1 MKDMRHHATIG
12 HDVDCSSY
20 FLEETQ
26 PWMDD
31 DLLAEGKIHCPS
43 AKCQSRL
50 GALQWSGSQC
60 SCGTWVTPSIKITKS
75 RVDPVFSQPSVHIVT
90 GVVLPNTSGYA
101 AVQSPPEMA
110 TASDGESPI
119 RASAFT
125 PTVYELVPLDVL
137 PSFDPSKSLKML
149 LLTTDQ
155 VQRFDGLKKR
165 WRVMTAPMLQLG
177 NLLMLLTTVA
187 PQPFGSVLAI
197 VAPLLQLP
205 GLLIIAGSMRVEMLR
220 LLFTTYD
227 FWYFTFNNLVFGFCF
242 AAMLA
247 DIRIVMVVF
256 GCVIVQISIGA
267 DALVGDRLQLLLSSA
282 INCGTHF
289 AMSVV
294 VMLRRVPDAS
304 GGDALLVSYSTTDFG
319 LSVRDTLVNAQVNM
333 ILLFGR
339 LVYRNWV
346 TIREQNATAA
356 RRISA
361 NVSVISSRRCCVS
374 YYCRVGLRQQG
385 TSTADATTFSNVTV
399 FSNASAN
406 PGEAWGGH
414 PQTLSRTMS
423 IQALPSVDKH
433 RSAPSAASCPPLDT
447 KDGDQTLDVRHERA
461 DSSPIRSHKS
471 IQLQFVP
478 ISQQF
483 AAHHTVVPGFGRLLT
498 RLLAPTASPWRRR
511 VLLGLLHML
520 GVGGFA
526 GLASGALLAWMSG
539 KYELDQL
546 RAGLERT
553 QTLAFAASVIFC
565 AVFFASYQR
574 RLLRRLYSSFNFLF
588 LSTKLTVASLA
599 LSLFFAGDH
608 RTHWV
613 WGAWLWMHWAIT
625 LDAMPPNVM
634 HLLAFRRS
642 TLMLSVLVLMLLA
655 LILLSLELFV
665 WGRWIVPDRAVVE
678 RTLFGRHM
686 KINTLTPL
694 VARLWTIFLWDCKLM
709 WLLLAALWRQRQR
722 RLVGGADTCDVDEG
736 ECLLLSGRVE
746 FFYEWATHRKVRA
759 KQHWSHGVRM
769 LRVPRAFM
777 RRRVTAAPAATD
789 SVANRH
795 QESCLDSRQA
805 T

>member
-1 MKDMRHHATIG
+1 MKKVTAGWRRPRKT
-12 HDVDCSSY
+12 VVR
-20 FLEETQ
+20 
-26 PWMDD
+26 
-31 DLLAEGKIHCPS
+31 LAS
-43 AKCQSRL
+43 
-50 GALQWSGSQC
+50 
-60 SCGTWVTPSIKITKS
+60 VTPERIAAGRDT
-75 RVDPVFSQPSVHIVT
+75 RHQTASQIDR
-90 GVVLPNTSGYA
+90 
-101 AVQSPPEMA
+101 A
-110 TASDGESPI
+110 TASDGEPPT
-119 RASAFT
+119 RASGFT

-137 PSFDPSKSLKML
+137 PSFDPSKTLKTM

-155 VQRFDGLKKR
+155 VQRFDDLKRR
-165 WRVMTAPMLQLG
+165 WRVVIAPMLQLG

-187 PQPFGSVLAI
+187 PQPLGSVLAI

-227 FWYFTFNNLVFGFCF
+227 FWYFTFNNLVFGLCF
-242 AAMLA
+242 AATLA

-256 GCVIVQISIGA
+256 GCIIVQISIGA
-267 DALVGDRLQLLLSSA
+267 DALVGDRLQLLLSST

-289 AMSVV
+289 AMFVV
-294 VMLRRVPDAS
+294 VMMRRVPDAS
-304 GGDALLVSYSTTDFG
+304 GGDALLVSYSTTGFG
-319 LSVRDTLVNAQVNM
+319 LSVRDTLINAQANM
-333 ILLFGR
+333 IMLFGR

-346 TIREQNATAA
+346 AIREQNAAAA
-356 RRISA
+356 RRISS
-361 NVSVISSRRCCVS
+361 NVGLMPSRRRCVS

-385 TSTADATTFSNVTV
+385 TSKANVTTFTNVTA

-406 PGEAWGGH
+406 PGETWGGH
-414 PQTLSRTMS
+414 PRVLSRTMS
-423 IQALPSVDKH
+423 VQALPSFDKH
-433 RSAPSAASCPPLDT
+433 SSASSAASCPPLGA
-447 KDGDQTLDVRHERA
+447 KHGDRTLKVRHKRA
-461 DSSPIRSHKS
+461 DSSPIRSRKS

-483 AAHHTVVPGFGRLLT
+483 AAHHTVVPGFGRLLA

-511 VLLGLLHML
+511 VLLVLLHTL

-526 GLASGALLAWMSG
+526 GLASGAFLAWVSG

-553 QTLAFAASVIFC
+553 QKLAFAGSVIFC

-588 LSTKLTVASLA
+588 LSTKLTVSSLA

-608 RTHWV
+608 RTQWV
-613 WGAWLWMHWAIT
+613 WGAWLWLHWAIT
-625 LDAMPPNVM
+625 LDATPPNVM

-655 LILLSLELFV
+655 LILLSLELFA
-665 WGRWIVPDRAVVE
+665 WDRWIVPGRAVVE
-678 RTLFGRHM
+678 RTVLGHHI

-694 VARLWTIFLWDCKLM
+694 VSRLWTIFLWDCKLM

-722 RLVGGADTCDVDEG
+722 RLAGGAGTCDVDEG

-759 KQHWSHGVRM
+759 KQHWSHGVRT

-777 RRRVTAAPAATD
+777 RRRVTAAPAATGT
-789 SVANRH
+789 VANR
-795 QESCLDSRQA
+795 QQDKQRSSTWLIS
-805 T
+805 